1 MSTAKQHSAVKQHP
15 VVDQR
20 TDRSGAA
27 FVKIAKRL
35 DDQDLAE
42 AAMNTLFSM
51 ERPEPLDKTASFPTD
66 TPEDTIL
73 SRIYFEGQREKI
85 AADLAG
91 RIDERLRTFEILHGV
106 SVNAAMRPLEK
117 KAAAIPMIHELLPQ
131 CKVACESE
139 LVQAGKD
146 FSSGYRQLSGRDRVA
161 FAQNFLKVASEMGAD
176 IPDEVRLYTGVH
188 VVPREDMAE
197 QILLRKVAM
206 DRMGEDSSGYAVLA
220 SELRSCDMT
229 AFSRDDLMKLAGA
242 VCLADEACG
251 LERGRFSRSIPDAW
265 HSVMRLKTAGELA
278 SEAKMAADDG
288 RKAGD
293 VARAMDKSDII
304 GRFGPGVLEEVED
317 GDGRIDTERLAEL
330 LELFGGAR
338 PTETEETERERNG
351 DAQ

>member
-117 KAAAIPMIHELLPQ
+117 KAAVPVIHELLPQ

-146 FSSGYRQLSGRDRVA
+146 FSTGYRQLSGRDRVA

-176 IPDEVRLYTGVH
+176 VPDEVRLYTGVH

-220 SELRSCDMT
+220 SELRSCDVT

-304 GRFGPGVLEEVED
+304 GRFGPGALEEVED

>member
-1 MSTAKQHSAVKQHP
+1 
-15 VVDQR
+15 
-20 TDRSGAA
+20 
-27 FVKIAKRL
+27 
-35 DDQDLAE
+35 
-42 AAMNTLFSM
+42 
-51 ERPEPLDKTASFPTD
+51 
-66 TPEDTIL
+66 
-73 SRIYFEGQREKI
+73 
-85 AADLAG
+85 
-91 RIDERLRTFEILHGV
+91 
-106 SVNAAMRPLEK
+106 MRPLEK
-117 KAAAIPMIHELLPQ
+117 KAAAVPVIHELLPQ

-146 FSSGYRQLSGRDRVA
+146 FSTGYRQLSGRDRVA

-176 IPDEVRLYTGVH
+176 VPDEVRLYTGVH

-220 SELRSCDMT
+220 SELRSCDVT

-304 GRFGPGVLEEVED
+304 GRFGPGALEEVED